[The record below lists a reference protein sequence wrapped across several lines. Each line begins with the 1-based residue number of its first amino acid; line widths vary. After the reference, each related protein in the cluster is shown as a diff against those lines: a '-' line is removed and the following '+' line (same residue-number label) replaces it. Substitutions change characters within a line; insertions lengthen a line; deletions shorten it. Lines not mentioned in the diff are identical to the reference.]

1 MTPIERVIRRRQ
13 FYIDIVLTGCG
24 VIAYYAVRAGEIAAV
39 VFFASL
45 ILLVAA
51 LIANHVVHGRLLKRA
66 SPIISEDDRR

>member
-1 MTPIERVIRRRQ
+1 MLNIAVI
-13 FYIDIVLTGCG
+13 GCG

-45 ILLVAA
+45 ILSVAA

-66 SPIISEDDRR
+66 SRIIREDDRR